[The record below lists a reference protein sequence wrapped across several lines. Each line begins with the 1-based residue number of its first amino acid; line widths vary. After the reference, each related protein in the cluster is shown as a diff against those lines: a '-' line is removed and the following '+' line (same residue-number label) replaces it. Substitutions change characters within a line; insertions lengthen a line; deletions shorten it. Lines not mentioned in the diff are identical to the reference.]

1 MEVYNPATDRHLIA
15 IEEDTRETILSKFEK
30 AKIAQVDWAKTP
42 LKKRLAAIEKFKTL
56 VLEEKD
62 NLARVLTNEVGK
74 PISQSHNEL
83 NGLLTRIDFFL
94 KETPKV
100 LKDEKVSGKEDPI
113 TETISKEPLGVI
125 ANISAW
131 NYPYFVGSNV
141 FIPALLAG
149 NAVLYK
155 PSEFASCT
163 GTLISQL
170 MHDAGIPADVF
181 ALIIGT
187 GKVGEE
193 LLTLPLDGVFFTGSY
208 STGKKINSQVASNLT
223 KVQLEL
229 GGKDPSYVCEDVD
242 VKTAASS
249 LADGAFYNNGQSC
262 CSVERIYV
270 HEAIY
275 DAFKESF
282 ISEVKNFV
290 VGDPLSPKTYIGP
303 LTRSAQIEVLEAQVK
318 DALEKGAKLETGGK
332 RMVRSGNYFEPT
344 VLTHVSHDMFL
355 MKEESFGPIIG
366 IQKVKDD
373 DEAIRLMNDTE
384 YGLTAGV
391 YTQDEKRAEKILK
404 QINAGTVYWN
414 CCDRVSPKLPWA
426 GRGHSGIGC
435 TLSHYG
441 IETFLRLKAW
451 HLKKLVSVSQQA

>member
-1 MEVYNPATDRHLIA
+1 MLEIYNPATDRHLIS
-15 IEEDTRETILSKFEK
+15 IEEETAENLKNKFQK
-30 AKIAQVDWAKTP
+30 AKEAQVNWAKTP
-42 LKKRLAAIEKFKTL
+42 LKKRLAAIEKFKSLIT
-56 VLEEKD
+56 EEKD

-74 PISQSHNEL
+74 PITQSKNEL

-100 LKDEKVSGKEDPI
+100 LKEEKVSAKDAA
-113 TETISKEPLGVI
+113 ISEKIVKEPLGVI

-131 NYPYFVGSNV
+131 NYPYFVGSNI
-141 FIPALLAG
+141 FIPALLTG

-155 PSEFASCT
+155 PSEYASCT

-170 MHDAGIPADVF
+170 LHDAGVPQELFV
-181 ALIIGT
+181 LIIGG

-193 LLTLPLDGVFFTGSY
+193 LLKLPLDGVFFTGSY
-208 STGKKINSQVASNLT
+208 ATGKKINEQVAPTLT

-229 GGKDPSYVCEDVD
+229 GGKDPVYVCEDVD
-242 VKTAASS
+242 IKMAATS

-262 CSVERIYV
+262 CAVERIYV
-270 HEAIY
+270 HQTIY
-275 DAFKESF
+275 DSFVESF
-282 ISEVKNFV
+282 VSDVKNFV
-290 VGDPLSPKTYIGP
+290 IGDPLSEKTYIGP
-303 LTRSAQIEVLEAQVK
+303 LTRSAQIEVLENQIK
-318 DALEKGAKLETGGK
+318 DALAKGAKVLTGGK
-332 RMVRSGNYFEPT
+332 KINRAGSYFEPT
-344 VLTHVSHDMFL
+344 VLTEVNHDMLL

-366 IQKVKDD
+366 IQKVSGDE
-373 DEAIRLMNDTE
+373 EAIKLMNDTE

-391 YTQDEKRAEKILK
+391 YTQDEKRAESILK
-404 QINAGTVYWN
+404 QVNSGTVYWN
-414 CCDRVSPKLPWA
+414 CCDRVSPSLPWA

-451 HLKKLVSVSQQA
+451 HGKKG

>member
-1 MEVYNPATDRHLIA
+1 MMEVYNPATDRHLIG
-15 IEEDTRETILSKFEK
+15 IEEDTLETILSKFEK
-30 AKIAQVDWAKTP
+30 AKKAQKDWAKTP
-42 LKKRLAAIEKFKTL
+42 LKKRIAAIEKFKAL
-56 VLEEKD
+56 VIEEKD

-74 PISQSHNEL
+74 PITQSQNEL
-83 NGLLTRIDFFL
+83 NGLITRIEYFL

-100 LKDEKVSGKEDPI
+100 LKEEKISGKEDPI

-125 ANISAW
+125 GNISAW

-141 FIPALLAG
+141 FIPALLTG

-170 MHDAGIPADVF
+170 MHDAGVPADVF
-181 ALIIGT
+181 ALVIGT
-187 GKVGEE
+187 GTVGED
-193 LLTLPLDGVFFTGSY
+193 LLKLPLDGVFFTGSY
-208 STGKKINSQVASNLT
+208 ATGKKINSLVASNLT

-229 GGKDPSYVCEDVD
+229 GGKDPSYVCEDIE
-242 VKTAASS
+242 VKNAAAS

-270 HEAIY
+270 DESIY
-275 DAFKESF
+275 EPFVEVF
-282 ISEVKNFV
+282 LSEVKNFV
-290 VGDPLSPKTYIGP
+290 VGDPLSPKTYLGP
-303 LTRSAQIEVLEAQVK
+303 LTRAAQIEVLEAQIQ
-318 DALEKGAKLETGGK
+318 DAIRKGAKLEMGGK
-332 RMVRSGNYFEPT
+332 KIIRAGNYFEPT
-344 VLTHVSHDMFL
+344 VLTNVSHDMLL

-366 IQKVKDD
+366 IQKVKND
-373 DEAIRLMNDTE
+373 DEAISLMNDTA
-384 YGLTAGV
+384 YGLTASV
-391 YTQDEKRAEKILK
+391 YTKDEKRAENILK
-404 QINAGTVYWN
+404 QIHAGTVYWN
-414 CCDRVSPKLPWA
+414 CCDRVSPRLPWA

-451 HLKKLVSVSQQA
+451 HLKKLG

>member
-1 MEVYNPATDRHLIA
+1 MMEVYNPATDRHLIG
-15 IEEDTRETILSKFEK
+15 IEEDSAETIRTKFEK
-30 AKIAQVDWAKTP
+30 AKKAQVDWAKTP
-42 LKKRLAAIEKFKTL
+42 LKKRLAAIEKFKSL
-56 VLEEKD
+56 VTEEKD

-74 PISQSHNEL
+74 PITQSKNEL
-83 NGLLTRIDFFL
+83 NGLISRIDFFL

-125 ANISAW
+125 GNISAW

-170 MHDAGIPADVF
+170 MHDARIPGDVF
-181 ALIIGT
+181 ALVIGT
-187 GKVGEE
+187 GTVGEE
-193 LLTLPLDGVFFTGSY
+193 LLKLPLDGVFFTGSY
-208 STGKKINSQVASNLT
+208 ATGKKINTLVASNLT

-242 VKTAASS
+242 VKTAAAS

-282 ISEVKNFV
+282 INEVKNFV
-290 VGDPLSPKTYIGP
+290 VGDPLSEKTNIGP
-303 LTRSAQIEVLEAQVK
+303 LTRAAQIEVLESQVK
-318 DALEKGAKLETGGK
+318 DAVEKGAKLETGGK
-332 RMVRSGNYFEPT
+332 RIVRAGNYFEPT
-344 VLTHVSHDMFL
+344 VLTNVSHDMLL

-366 IQKVKDD
+366 IQKVKND
-373 DEAIRLMNDTE
+373 DEAIQLMNDTE

-441 IETFLRLKAW
+441 IETFVRLKAW
-451 HLKKLVSVSQQA
+451 HLKRL

>member
-1 MEVYNPATDRHLIA
+1 MLEIYNPATDRHLVTL
-15 IEEDTRETILSKFEK
+15 EEDTTESIHAKFK
-30 AKIAQVDWAKTP
+30 RAKEALPEWSRTLIA
-42 LKKRLAAIEKFKTL
+42 KRFEIIEKFKSL
-56 VLEEKD
+56 VEQEKD

-74 PISQSHNEL
+74 PITQSKNEL
-83 NGLLTRIDFFL
+83 NGLITRIDFFL
-94 KETPKV
+94 AETEKTSKEETV
-100 LKDEKVSGKEDPI
+100 SEEKAPI
-113 TETISKEPLGVI
+113 LEKISKEPLGVI

-141 FIPALLAG
+141 FIPALLTG
-149 NAVLYK
+149 NTVLYK
-155 PSEFASCT
+155 PSEYASCT

-170 MHDAGIPADVF
+170 MHDAGVPEGVF
-181 ALIIGT
+181 NLIIGT

-193 LLTLPLDGVFFTGSY
+193 ILKLPLDGVFFTGSY
-208 STGKKINSQVASNLT
+208 ATGKKINESVASHLT

-229 GGKDPSYVCEDVD
+229 GGKDPSYVCEDVEI
-242 VKTAASS
+242 KTAAAS

-270 HEAIY
+270 HESIY
-275 DAFKESF
+275 DKFVDEF
-282 ISEVKNFV
+282 VEEVKKFV

-303 LTRSAQIEVLEAQVK
+303 LTRSAQIEVLEHQVK
-318 DALEKGAKLETGGK
+318 EALEKGATLLLGGDRVK
-332 RMVRSGNYFEPT
+332 RSGHYFSPT
-344 VLTHVSHDMFL
+344 VLSNVSHEMSL

-373 DEAIRLMNDTE
+373 KEAIQLMNDTE

-391 YTQDEKRAEKILK
+391 YTQDPARAEKILK

-451 HLKKLVSVSQQA
+451 HLKSL